1 MAKSRFRGSV
11 LRMKRPLRRAVLGL
25 MLGAAAAG
33 GTLAVMASAATVE
46 PQLPDLRSDAPDG
59 QSPPEVYS
67 NMPAGVDSWLIVRFD
82 GYITNVGDGPLDI
95 FGNPQVPG
103 GMVQRAR
110 TGTDWTT
117 VGSPLDVK
125 YETADGHDH
134 FHLKRAVEY
143 ALYSAD
149 ADPAA
154 RTKVAPGSKVGF
166 CLFDTEPV
174 LADQDDQFYDFTV
187 SHFCETG
194 NPGATSLRMGVSRG
208 WRDVYSR
215 SLQFQYVNVSNVPPG
230 RYLLGATADPDNQI
244 VETNEVNPTAFSE
257 APTTIPGV
265 LAAPVQ
271 ATLDRDSQ
279 VPVTL
284 AVTSVGTGAGIA
296 LRNRRFRVVQAP
308 AHGHLDRVVGE
319 TFGVT
324 ATGAATVR
332 YTPDPGFRGTD
343 SFKYVALSTF
353 GSEALYPTSPPSA
366 GALLVGSGAAVSVSG
381 APAQLSVGTS
391 ARLSAAL
398 VNLAAGVTWTVNGI
412 PGGDATVG
420 TITPEGLYVAPAA
433 PPPGPVTIR
442 ATSVAD
448 PAVYDDVT
456 ITIIPAPDPVPLPV
470 APAPSAR
477 TLASNVA
484 LTTPTVGLQGA
495 RRRII
500 VVGVVAGRP
509 GGIVITARDGKRST
523 RACRMRVSTGQS
535 ATCRLALRPGMRP
548 ASTVVIAVLRAS
560 DGKRV
565 LKRVR
570 VAPAKVG

>member
-11 LRMKRPLRRAVLGL
+11 NGMKRPLRRAVLGL

-46 PQLPDLRSDAPDG
+46 PQLPDLRSDPPDG

-67 NMPAGVDSWLIVRFD
+67 NIPAGVGDWLIVRFD
-82 GYITNVGDGPLDI
+82 GYITNIGDGPLDI

-103 GMVQRAR
+103 GVVQRAR
-110 TGTDWTT
+110 TGNDWTT
-117 VGSPLDVK
+117 VGNPLDVR

-154 RTKVAPGSKVGF
+154 RAKVAPGSKVGF

-174 LADQDDQFYDFTV
+174 LADQDEEFYDFSV

-194 NPGATSLRMGVSRG
+194 DPGATSLRMGVSRG

-215 SLQFQYVNVSNVPPG
+215 SLQFQYVNISNVPPG

-244 VETNEVNPTAFSE
+244 VETNEVNPTAFAE

-265 LAAPVQ
+265 VAAPVQ
-271 ATLDRDSQ
+271 TPLDHDAQ
-279 VPVTL
+279 VPVRL

-308 AHGHLDRVVGE
+308 VHGHLDRLVGE

-324 ATGAATVR
+324 TAGTATVR

-343 SFKYVALSTF
+343 AFKYVALSTF
-353 GSEALYPTSPPSA
+353 GSEALYPSSPPSA
-366 GALLVGSGAAVSVSG
+366 GALLVGSGAAVSISG
-381 APAQLSVGTS
+381 APARLTAGTS

-398 VNLAAGVTWTVNGI
+398 VNVDPGVTWSVNGI
-412 PGGDATVG
+412 PGGEAGIGTV
-420 TITPEGLYVAPAA
+420 TPEGVYVAPAT
-433 PPPGPVTIR
+433 PPPAPVTIR

-448 PAVYDDVT
+448 PAVYDEVT
-456 ITIIPAPDPVPLPV
+456 ITVVPVPDPVPLPV

-477 TLASNVA
+477 TFSSNAA
-484 LTTPTVGLQGA
+484 LTTPTVGLRGA
-495 RRRII
+495 RRRIV
-500 VVGVVAGRP
+500 VVGVVAGRS

-523 RACRMRVSTGQS
+523 RACRMRVSSGQS

-548 ASTVVIAVLRAS
+548 AHTVVIALLRAS

-565 LKRVR
+565 LKRAR
-570 VAPAKVG
+570 VPHAKAG

>member
-1 MAKSRFRGSV
+1 MANSRFRGSV
-11 LRMKRPLRRAVLGL
+11 LRVKRPLRRAVLGL

-33 GTLAVMASAATVE
+33 GTLAVMASAATVG
-46 PQLPDLRSDAPDG
+46 PQLPDLRSDPPDG

-67 NMPAGVDSWLIVRFD
+67 NMPAGVDNWLIVRFD
-82 GYITNVGDGPLDI
+82 GYVTNVGDGPLDI

-110 TGTDWTT
+110 TGTGWTT

-134 FHLKRAVEY
+134 FHLKRAMEY

-174 LADQDDQFYDFTV
+174 LADQDDQFYDFSV

-271 ATLDRDSQ
+271 ATLDHDAQ

-284 AVTSVGTGAGIA
+284 AVTSVGAGAGIA
-296 LRNRRFRVVQAP
+296 LGNRRFRVVQAP
-308 AHGHLDRVVGE
+308 AHGHLDRLVGE

-324 ATGAATVR
+324 ATDAATVR

-353 GSEALYPTSPPSA
+353 GSQALFPTSPPSA
-366 GALLVGSGAAVSVSG
+366 GALLVGSGAAVSISG

-391 ARLSAAL
+391 ARLSAAF
-398 VNLAAGVTWTVNGI
+398 VNVGAGVIWSVNGI
-412 PGGDATVG
+412 PGGNATVG
-420 TITPEGLYVAPAA
+420 TITPEGLYVAPAV
-433 PPPGPVTIR
+433 PPPAPVTIR

-448 PAVYDDVT
+448 PAVSDDVT
-456 ITIIPAPDPVPLPV
+456 ITIVPTPDPVPLPV
-470 APAPSAR
+470 APPPSAR
-477 TLASNVA
+477 TLSSNVA

-495 RRRII
+495 RRRIV

-535 ATCRLALRPGMRP
+535 ATCRLALLPGMRP

-570 VAPAKVG
+570 VVPAKVR

>member
-1 MAKSRFRGSV
+1 
-11 LRMKRPLRRAVLGL
+11 
-25 MLGAAAAG
+25 MLGAAAG
-33 GTLAVMASAATVE
+33 GGALAVMASAQTIE
-46 PQLPDLRSDAPDG
+46 PQLPDLRADPPDG

-67 NMPAGVDSWLIVRFD
+67 NMPAGVDDWLIVRFD
-82 GYITNVGDGPLDI
+82 GYVTNVGDGPLDI
-95 FGNPQVPG
+95 AGNPQIPG
-103 GMVQRAR
+103 GVVQRAR

-117 VGSPLDVK
+117 VGSPPDVR

-134 FHLKRAVEY
+134 FHLKRAMEY
-143 ALYSAD
+143 SLYSAD

-154 RTKVAPGSKVGF
+154 RAKVAPGSKVGF

-174 LADQDDQFYDFTV
+174 LADQDEQFYGFGV

-194 NPGATSLRMGVSRG
+194 NPEATSLRMGVSRG
-208 WRDVYSR
+208 WRDVYTR

-244 VETNEVNPTAFSE
+244 VETNEVNPTAFAE

-271 ATLDRDSQ
+271 TALDRDAQ

-284 AVTSVGTGAGIA
+284 DVTAVGTGAGIA

-308 AHGHLDRVVGE
+308 AHGHLDRMVGE
-319 TFGVT
+319 TFALGP
-324 ATGAATVR
+324 TGRATVR

-366 GALLVGSGAAVSVSG
+366 GALLVGSGAAVSISG
-381 APAQLSVGTS
+381 APAQLSAGTS

-398 VNLAAGVTWTVNGI
+398 VNVGPGVTWTVNGI
-412 PGGDATVG
+412 PGGDATLG
-420 TITPEGLYVAPAA
+420 TVTPDGLYTAPAT
-433 PPPGPVTIR
+433 PPPAPVTIR

-448 PAVYDDVT
+448 PAVIDEVT
-456 ITIIPAPDPVPLPV
+456 ITIVPVPDPVPLPV
-470 APAPSAR
+470 APPPSAR

-484 LTTPTVGLQGA
+484 LTTPTVGLRGA
-495 RRRII
+495 RRRIV
-500 VVGVVAGRP
+500 VVGVVAGRS
-509 GGIVITARDGKRST
+509 GTIVITARDGKRST
-523 RACRMRVSTGQS
+523 RACRMRVSSGQ
-535 ATCRLALRPGMRP
+535 
-548 ASTVVIAVLRAS
+548 
-560 DGKRV
+560 
-565 LKRVR
+565 
-570 VAPAKVG
+570 

>member
-1 MAKSRFRGSV
+1 M
-11 LRMKRPLRRAVLGL
+11 
-25 MLGAAAAG
+25 
-33 GTLAVMASAATVE
+33 
-46 PQLPDLRSDAPDG
+46 
-59 QSPPEVYS
+59 
-67 NMPAGVDSWLIVRFD
+67 RFD
-82 GYITNVGDGPLDI
+82 GYVTNVGDGPLDI
-95 FGNPQVPG
+95 AGNPQVPG

-117 VGSPLDVK
+117 VGSPLDVR
-125 YETADGHDH
+125 YETADGHNH

-143 ALYSAD
+143 GLYSAD

-174 LADQDDQFYDFTV
+174 LADQDGEFYDFTV

-324 ATGAATVR
+324 ATGRRRCATR
-332 YTPDPGFRGTD
+332 
-343 SFKYVALSTF
+343 
-353 GSEALYPTSPPSA
+353 PTRA
-366 GALLVGSGAAVSVSG
+366 SG
-381 APAQLSVGTS
+381 APTRSSTWPS
-391 ARLSAAL
+391 APSAARRS
-398 VNLAAGVTWTVNGI
+398 TRR
-412 PGGDATVG
+412 
-420 TITPEGLYVAPAA
+420 APPARAPSWWAAA
-433 PPPGPVTIR
+433 PPCPSR
-442 ATSVAD
+442 AR
-448 PAVYDDVT
+448 P
-456 ITIIPAPDPVPLPV
+456 
-470 APAPSAR
+470 PSSR
-477 TLASNVA
+477 W
-484 LTTPTVGLQGA
+484 G
-495 RRRII
+495 R
-500 VVGVVAGRP
+500 RP
-509 GGIVITARDGKRST
+509 G
-523 RACRMRVSTGQS
+523 CRPRW
-535 ATCRLALRPGMRP
+535 
-548 ASTVVIAVLRAS
+548 
-560 DGKRV
+560 
-565 LKRVR
+565 
-570 VAPAKVG
+570 